1 MILEQLAPCYQ
12 GVFFAT
18 VALKSRFAE
27 SGSEGRKGST
37 DVSTYERLISEY
49 ADAVV
54 KETTELKR
62 G

>member
-1 MILEQLAPCYQ
+1 
-12 GVFFAT
+12 
-18 VALKSRFAE
+18 LKSRFAE

>member
-1 MILEQLAPCYQ
+1 MTLEQLAPYYQ

-27 SGSEGRKGST
+27 SGSEGRKAST
-37 DVSTYERLISEY
+37 DFSTYERLTSEY
-49 ADAVV
+49 TDAVV
-54 KETTELKR
+54 KETRELKR